1 MINTGRILEYLGKI
15 AKGSIA
21 AHKLTTI
28 LEVQVGAGPSSI
40 GPEMERLDT
49 VVEELRTHK
58 EALWNLL
65 EDEEEVEE

>member
-1 MINTGRILEYLGKI
+1 MINTDRVLEYLGKI

-28 LEVQVGAGPSSI
+28 LEVKIRAGLSI
-40 GPEMERLDT
+40 GPEMDRLDT
-49 VVEELRTHK
+49 VVEDLRTHK

-65 EDEEEVEE
+65 GDEPEEIGL

>member
-1 MINTGRILEYLGKI
+1 MINTDRVLEYLGKI

-21 AHKLTTI
+21 ARTLATI
-28 LEVQVGAGPSSI
+28 LEVQIRGGLSI
-40 GPEMERLDT
+40 DLEMERLDT

-65 EDEEEVEE
+65 GDEEEVEE

>member
-1 MINTGRILEYLGKI
+1 MINTDRVLEYLGKI
-15 AKGSIA
+15 AKESIA

-28 LEVQVGAGPSSI
+28 LEVQIRAGLSI
-40 GPEMERLDT
+40 YPAMDRLDT

-65 EDEEEVEE
+65 GDEEEVEE

>member
-1 MINTGRILEYLGKI
+1 MINTDRVLECLGKI
-15 AKGSIA
+15 AKGSVA

-28 LEVQVGAGPSSI
+28 LKVQIRAGLFS
-40 GPEMERLDT
+40 GLETDQLDT

-58 EALWNLL
+58 EVLWNLL